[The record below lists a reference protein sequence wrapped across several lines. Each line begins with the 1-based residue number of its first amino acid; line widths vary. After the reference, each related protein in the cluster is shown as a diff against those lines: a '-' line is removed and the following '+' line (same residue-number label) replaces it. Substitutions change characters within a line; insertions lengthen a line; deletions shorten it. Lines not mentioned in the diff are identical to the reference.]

1 MKNGLGSQ
9 SEKFLDLMKIIVSSM
24 CLEQISDEY
33 SMKKGALP
41 GLSQVVTYTLL
52 MPMFNLF
59 RRLSL
64 SNSLHL

>member
-1 MKNGLGSQ
+1 
-9 SEKFLDLMKIIVSSM
+9 M